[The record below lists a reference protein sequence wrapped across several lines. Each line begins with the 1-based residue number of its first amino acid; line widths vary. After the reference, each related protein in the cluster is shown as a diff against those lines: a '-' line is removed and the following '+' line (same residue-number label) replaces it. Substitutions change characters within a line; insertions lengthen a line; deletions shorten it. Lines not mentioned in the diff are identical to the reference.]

1 MHRQEQ
7 DAQQAGDPRFRILD
21 RLFDTEAALS
31 GKGKSS
37 ASRNGKRKR
46 DAPGAKGTTTAKKS
60 KAASRLPEKGTHYS
74 TQGGE
79 TFVRTS
85 MVWKREA

>member
-1 MHRQEQ
+1 MYRQEQ
-7 DAQQAGDPRFRILD
+7 EAGDPRFRILG

-37 ASRNGKRKR
+37 ASQNGKRKR
-46 DAPGAKGTTTAKKS
+46 DAPGAKGTTAKKS
-60 KAASRLPEKGTHYS
+60 KAAARLPEKGTHYS